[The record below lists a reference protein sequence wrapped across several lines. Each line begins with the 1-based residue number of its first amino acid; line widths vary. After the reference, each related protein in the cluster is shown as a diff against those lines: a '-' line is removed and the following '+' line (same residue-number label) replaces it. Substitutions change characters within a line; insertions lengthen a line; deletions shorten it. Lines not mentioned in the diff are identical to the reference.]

1 MNKYLA
7 AISSNLVF
15 FGFNTIFF
23 LLITPLAIKVMGDE
37 LYGLWAILNAI
48 FLFSSIGTL
57 GMSIVVNKFA
67 SEQGPGALDT
77 GAIVSA
83 ATLILIPMA
92 TIVALILVVLRGW
105 IATQIQTSAVYQAQ
119 FEQALSIIALSLYP
133 QFLAKIPQGYL
144 LSQLRNNLMRLVET
158 FTTVAFWT
166 GSVLI
171 AFFSKNLVWIA
182 LWALIVHSLS
192 GLVYFIILARSNVL
206 HWRLDKLTL
215 SRMVHF
221 SGFSFIESLSI
232 ALYQLVDRIIVGFT
246 LGPAAAGVYS
256 VATSVGLRISMV
268 TGQVSDVMV
277 PYASLKGSL
286 QEYPALLSAY
296 RLLSRFFS
304 LFIALISSLLIL
316 WMSEILALWISAEY
330 AQAHA
335 QFFSLMILAY
345 SVISLARPGQQT
357 LDGLGKIHI
366 SALVYLASSLSMLVG
381 VYFLSLRLGLTGA
394 ALANLFMVGLLSLNA
409 IAYRVLSGSSRSK
422 VLFADIGL
430 GLLLPGMAYL
440 IISITGNWP
449 ARLLIT
455 ILVLGLIGYLGL
467 QDKRIFS
474 QLSQFFNRASNRAFP
489 NRNKEVG

>member
-1 MNKYLA
+1 M
-7 AISSNLVF
+7 
-15 FGFNTIFF
+15 
-23 LLITPLAIKVMGDE
+23 
-37 LYGLWAILNAI
+37 YGLWAILNAI

-67 SEQGPGALDT
+67 SEQGPEALDPD
-77 GAIVSA
+77 AIVSA

-105 IATQIQTSAVYQAQ
+105 IAAQIHTSSYYQAQ
-119 FEQALSIIALSLYP
+119 FGEALWIIALSLYP
-133 QFLAKIPQGYL
+133 QFLVKVPQGYL

-158 FTTVAFWT
+158 FTNVAFWT

-171 AFFSKNLVWIA
+171 AINSKNLVWIA

-192 GLVYFIILARSNVL
+192 GLAYFVILARSNVL
-206 HWRLDKLTL
+206 HWKVDKFTL

-232 ALYQLVDRIIVGFT
+232 ALYQLADRIIVGFT

-256 VATSVGLRISMV
+256 VATSIGSRISMV

-304 LFIALISSLLIL
+304 LFIALVSSLLIL
-316 WMSEILALWISAEY
+316 WMAEILALWISPEY
-330 AQAHA
+330 ARLHT
-335 QFFSLMILAY
+335 QFFCLMILAY

-357 LDGLGKIHI
+357 LDGLGRIQI
-366 SALVYLASSLSMLVG
+366 SALVYLISSLIMLAG
-381 VYFLSLRLGLTGA
+381 VYFLSLRMGLTGA
-394 ALANLFMVGLLSLNA
+394 ALANLLMLGLLSLNV
-409 IAYRVLSGSSRSK
+409 IAYKVLAGSVGWRVLIFD
-422 VLFADIGL
+422 LGL
-430 GLLLPGMAYL
+430 GLLLPGMAYYVV
-440 IISITGNWP
+440 SITTSVP
-449 ARLLIT
+449 VRLLLSALIV
-455 ILVLGLIGYLGL
+455 VLIAYFAVK
-467 QDKRIFS
+467 DRRIFTQFS
-474 QLSQFFNRASNRAFP
+474 VLSNQISKHPIQNG
-489 NRNKEVG
+489 KGGTG